1 MTFVKS
7 ALSASEL
14 MSAARFLL
22 YLTDCFLPRNTHT
35 RRDLFMP
42 NRMFYLTNIGDKVA
56 ILCGERASPAIED
69 GCRANVPSC
78 GPGVDGSGSR
88 TCCDGADV
96 RRAEYYWCSGRTG
109 LSFKERVTS
118 TRREMARAVF
128 SALPNAVRRK

>member
-35 RRDLFMP
+35 SRDLFMP

-56 ILCGERASPAIED
+56 ILRGERASPAIED
-69 GCRANVPSC
+69 GCRANIPSC
-78 GPGVDGSGSR
+78 GSGADGSGQR
-88 TCCDGADV
+88 RVAAGV
-96 RRAEYYWCSGRTG
+96 RRAEYYRCSGAVW